1 MLDTPSNNFA
11 TLRMAGTPAASG
23 SGLTEG
29 NLEFTTGTTGSGGN
43 SNRLPFNTISPTSGK
58 WYVEVHPTT
67 TNLIFIGVHPY
78 QVGIVPT
85 GGATRWQGLYSYN
98 GENYLASTSSTAS
111 NSTYAAS
118 YGNNDVIG
126 IYMDMDASPP
136 QVYFAKN
143 GQWAN
148 GSGSWNQ
155 STPTGAITLGGTFF
169 TTSTGGFEG
178 IGINIRSASSSS
190 NTSAQVNFGQDST
203 FSGFTAAGG
212 YKDSAGIGD
221 FKYPVPAN
229 ALAMCSANLP
239 ITTPSIVRPQKH
251 FDTVLYTGNASDQK
265 ITGLEF
271 KPDMIWFKSRTSTST
286 HGMADSVRGRSKL
299 FYPDTDQAQE
309 TSDSTR
315 DLVSFDDGGFT
326 VGNPQRLNSTNGSGL
341 SIVAWCWKAGGA
353 AVSNSDGSI
362 TSSVSANTEAGFSIV
377 SFTGNGTS
385 GATVGHGLN
394 ATPRWI
400 LVKERTTNSNN
411 WAVYHASLGNT
422 RAMYMDITN
431 DQGGD
436 FTGGWNNTSPTSSV
450 FSLGNSVETNR
461 SSGNFIA
468 YCWSEVPGFS
478 KFGSYEGNNNA
489 NGTYIHLGF
498 RPAWVMI
505 KNVDA
510 GSTEWYIL
518 DNKRDT
524 DNPVGQYLSASSTA
538 AEATYVFYD
547 FLSNGFKLRNT
558 GSAQNPSGQTIIYMA
573 FAEQQGVTPFDTF
586 PNAR

>member
-118 YGNNDVIG
+118 YGQPDIIG

-136 QVYFAKN
+136 QVYFSKN